1 MNASPDAR
9 LHPDHRGIVTTRI
22 GIAIFVSFLGLIAGG
37 VIAFRTPN
45 DQIAST
51 TIETKAD
58 ISELAVAKDSAAEA
72 DHDPKFAETQYQV
85 IIGHEVLDPVIRH
98 LDLQKKWSVD
108 GTELPL
114 ELAYARLRG
123 MVRPP
128 EIRPPDSI
136 QIGIYG
142 ADGTEAALLANAIAQ
157 EYVDQRAAHQQA
169 SVEESVGQLRDE
181 VQEDEGTVSTRFA
194 QASRL
199 RTEAGYVDPNPD
211 SSDASLRPEEP
222 TNENN
227 QDKIIE
233 VQGQIATLKNRLE
246 ALDHIKSA
254 DPAQA
259 AGLLNLNDPVLEQ
272 KLPLYQNAVAE
283 KSRLLSS
290 GLGHNHPDVRAIQG
304 QIDAIEEQVR
314 QEIANIRKGLV
325 TQLATAE
332 GTLNPLLMNAVANPP
347 EQKRKQANAQYL
359 EAKQRY
365 DQARQAAEESKARL
379 NAATTDSTKLP
390 KPATISEPA
399 KVVPAP
405 SRPNTLYLLLG
416 AVAGLLLGA
425 GLSFLFSALDTSIKT
440 PREVEK
446 RLGLRLLGVVPKRSH
461 RRQQI
466 ESGDPEEEPYA
477 ILRANVDSAR
487 QRVAASVLAVL
498 SAGPGEGKSTTAA
511 NLATV
516 YAANEQQTLIIDA
529 ALRRPSQHKFFGINN
544 EFGLSDFLRGEKTF
558 EEIIQPARTPNLFI
572 VTSGRSPTQ
581 AVSLLST
588 EKLAELVE
596 MAKEWFDLVIFDCP
610 DMLGAKD
617 ASAIGALAEG
627 SIIVARH
634 RRFPRSK
641 IIRAKLAWETLGTKV
656 LGLVLNHAYMKFGAK
671 RPLPGLTVEKRNKE
685 EFDVSELEAAAN
697 RIPGDEAY

>member
-9 LHPDHRGIVTTRI
+9 LHPDHRGIVTKRI
-22 GIAIFVSFLGLIAGG
+22 GLAILVSFLGLVAGG
-37 VIAFRTPN
+37 VIAVRAPT

-51 TIETKAD
+51 TIETRAD
-58 ISELAVAKDSAAEA
+58 ISELSVAKDSAAEA
-72 DHDPKFAETQYQV
+72 DHAPKFAESQYEV
-85 IIGHEVLDPVIRH
+85 MVGHEVLDPVIRR
-98 LDLQKKWSVD
+98 LDLQKKWSLN

-114 ELAYARLRG
+114 ETAYGRLRG
-123 MVRPP
+123 MVQPP

-136 QIGIYG
+136 QISIYST
-142 ADGTEAALLANAIAQ
+142 DRVEAALLANAIAQ

-169 SVEESVGQLRDE
+169 AVEESVEQLRNE
-181 VQEDEGTVSTRFA
+181 VQEDEAAVSTRFA

-211 SSDASLRPEEP
+211 SADASLRPEEP
-222 TNENN
+222 TSEND
-227 QDKIIE
+227 QDKITEI
-233 VQGQIATLKNRLE
+233 QTNIATLKNRLE

-290 GLGHNHPDVRAIQG
+290 GLGHNHPDVRGVQG

-332 GTLNPLLMNAVANPP
+332 GTLNTLLMNVVTNPP

-359 EAKQRY
+359 EAKPHY
-365 DQARQAAEESKARL
+365 DQARQAVEESKARL
-379 NAATTDSTKLP
+379 NTATTDSTELP

-399 KVVPAP
+399 KVIPAP
-405 SRPNTLYLLLG
+405 SRPNALYLLLG
-416 AVAGLLLGA
+416 AVTGLLLGT
-425 GLSFLFSALDTSIKT
+425 GLTFLFAALDTSIKT

-466 ESGDPEEEPYA
+466 ESEDPEEEPYS
-477 ILRANVDSAR
+477 ILRSNVDSAR

-529 ALRRPSQHKFFGINN
+529 ALRRPAQHKFFGINN
-544 EFGLSDFLRGEKTF
+544 EVGLSDFLRGEKTF

-572 VTSGRSPTQ
+572 VTSGPSSAQ
-581 AVSLLST
+581 AISLLST

-610 DMLGAKD
+610 DVLGAKD

-641 IIRAKLAWETLGTKV
+641 IIRTRLVLETLRTKV
-656 LGLVLNHAYMKFGAK
+656 LGLVLNHAYMKFRAN
-671 RPLPGLTVEKRNKE
+671 RPLPGLTIEKRTQE

>member
-9 LHPDHRGIVTTRI
+9 LHPDHRGIVTKRI
-22 GIAIFVSFLGLIAGG
+22 GITVLVSFLGLIAGG

-45 DQIAST
+45 NQIAST

-58 ISELAVAKDSAAEA
+58 ISELPVAKDSAAEA
-72 DHDPKFAETQYQV
+72 DHGPKFAETQYQ
-85 IIGHEVLDPVIRH
+85 IIVSHEVLYPVIRH
-98 LDLQKKWSVD
+98 LDLQKKWSLD

-114 ELAYARLRG
+114 EVAYARLRG
-123 MVRPP
+123 MVQPP
-128 EIRPPDSI
+128 EIRPPDFIRIS
-136 QIGIYG
+136 IYG
-142 ADGTEAALLANAIAQ
+142 TDGVEAGLLANAIAQ

-169 SVEESVGQLRDE
+169 AVEESVQQLRDE
-181 VQEDEGTVSTRFA
+181 VQEDEGAVSTRFA

-199 RTEAGYVDPNPD
+199 RTEAGYLDPNPD
-211 SSDASLRPEEP
+211 SGDASLRPEEP
-222 TNENN
+222 TSENN

-233 VQGQIATLKNRLE
+233 VQANIATLNNRLG

-259 AGLLNLNDPVLEQ
+259 ASLLNLNDPVLEQ

-283 KSRLLSS
+283 KTRLLSS
-290 GLGHNHPDVRAIQG
+290 GLGHNHPDVRAVQG

-314 QEIANIRKGLV
+314 QEITTIRKGLV
-325 TQLATAE
+325 ARLAKAE
-332 GTLNPLLMNAVANPP
+332 GTLNTLLNAVANPP

-365 DQARQAAEESKARL
+365 DQARQAAEEAKARL
-379 NAATTDSTKLP
+379 DAATTDSTKLP
-390 KPATISEPA
+390 KPATISQPA
-399 KVVPAP
+399 KVGPAP
-405 SRPNTLYLLLG
+405 GGPNTLYLLLG

-425 GLSFLFSALDTSIKT
+425 GLTFLFAALDTSIKT

-461 RRQQI
+461 RQQQI
-466 ESGDPEEEPYA
+466 ESEDPEEEPYA
-477 ILRANVDSAR
+477 ILRANLDSAR

-529 ALRRPSQHKFFGINN
+529 ALRRPDQHKFFGIKN
-544 EFGLSDFLRGEKTF
+544 EVGLSDFLRGEKTF
-558 EEIIQPARTPNLFI
+558 EEIIQQARTPNLFI
-572 VTSGRSPTQ
+572 VTSGPSSAQ

-610 DMLGAKD
+610 DMLDAKD

-641 IIRAKLAWETLGTKV
+641 IISAKLVLETLGTKV
-656 LGLVLNHAYMKFGAK
+656 LGLVLNRAYMKFHAK
-671 RPLPGLTVEKRNKE
+671 RTLPGLTVEKRTKV

>member
-1 MNASPDAR
+1 
-9 LHPDHRGIVTTRI
+9 V
-22 GIAIFVSFLGLIAGG
+22 
-37 VIAFRTPN
+37 
-45 DQIAST
+45 
-51 TIETKAD
+51 
-58 ISELAVAKDSAAEA
+58 
-72 DHDPKFAETQYQV
+72 
-85 IIGHEVLDPVIRH
+85 
-98 LDLQKKWSVD
+98 
-108 GTELPL
+108 
-114 ELAYARLRG
+114 
-123 MVRPP
+123 
-128 EIRPPDSI
+128 
-136 QIGIYG
+136 
-142 ADGTEAALLANAIAQ
+142 
-157 EYVDQRAAHQQA
+157 
-169 SVEESVGQLRDE
+169 
-181 VQEDEGTVSTRFA
+181 
-194 QASRL
+194 
-199 RTEAGYVDPNPD
+199 
-211 SSDASLRPEEP
+211 RPEEP

-233 VQGQIATLKNRLE
+233 VQGNIATLKNRLE
-246 ALDHIKSA
+246 ALDHIKFA

-283 KSRLLSS
+283 KTRLLSS
-290 GLGHNHPDVRAIQG
+290 GLGHNHPDVRAVQG

-332 GTLNPLLMNAVANPP
+332 GILNTLLMNAVANPP

-365 DQARQAAEESKARL
+365 DQAREAVEESKARL
-379 NAATTDSTKLP
+379 NAATTDSAKLP

-405 SRPNTLYLLLG
+405 GRPNTLYLLLG

-425 GLSFLFSALDTSIKT
+425 GLSLLFAALDTSIKT

-446 RLGLRLLGVVPKRSH
+446 RLGLRLLGVVPKRSR

-477 ILRANVDSAR
+477 ILTANVDSAR
-487 QRVAASVLAVL
+487 QRVAASVLAVV
-498 SAGPGEGKSTTAA
+498 SVGPGEGKSTTAA

-529 ALRRPSQHKFFGINN
+529 ALRRPVQHKFFGINN

-572 VTSGRSPTQ
+572 VTGGRSPAQ

-641 IIRAKLAWETLGTKV
+641 ITRAKLAWETLGTKV